1 MQIYVLDKD
10 PNKSAKML
18 NDKLV
23 RKMLVEQM
31 QLLSTYLR
39 TLGTDKAYFYK
50 SIPQGKE
57 LVKWISNNLTWNM
70 YYLDALM
77 MQVISRNKNWRE
89 YKSILTANRF
99 IEDFHEPFLNFYIP
113 TIKDV
118 SFRCKKEYSKYD
130 ELNKKLLPIEQGIK
144 EYNEY
149 YQWNIKQ
156 FKRQ

>member
-50 SIPQGKE
+50 SIPQGCF
-57 LVKWISNNLTWNM
+57 N
-70 YYLDALM
+70 DA
-77 MQVISRNKNWRE
+77 S
-89 YKSILTANRF
+89 
-99 IEDFHEPFLNFYIP
+99 YI
-113 TIKDV
+113 
-118 SFRCKKEYSKYD
+118 KK
-130 ELNKKLLPIEQGIK
+130 
-144 EYNEY
+144 
-149 YQWNIKQ
+149 
-156 FKRQ
+156 

>member
-1 MQIYVLDKD
+1 
-10 PNKSAKML
+10 
-18 NDKLV
+18 
-23 RKMLVEQM
+23 
-31 QLLSTYLR
+31 
-39 TLGTDKAYFYK
+39 
-50 SIPQGKE
+50 
-57 LVKWISNNLTWNM
+57 
-70 YYLDALM
+70 M